1 MSLKMINIQK
11 YLFFVMILT
20 FSIVSFAQK
29 NQKFVIVIDA
39 GHGGHDTGARG
50 VADLEKNIALDV
62 ALRFGNLIQA
72 NYKDVKVVWTRK
84 TDVFLE
90 LSERTD
96 ISNANHANLFVSV
109 HCNSA
114 SNTSASGTETFVMG
128 LNKMSQTDDVSRR
141 ENSVVFLEKD
151 KEKYE
156 KFNPNDPEA
165 VIAFEIMNAAY
176 KEQSLRFADLME
188 KTFINQEG
196 RKSRGVKQGNLHVL
210 RNNASPSVLV
220 EIGFISNQDEG
231 TYLASEE
238 GKQKAAESLY
248 KAFQEYKREYDR
260 RSGVDGQQSNEDKPA
275 KVAETPLV
283 GKKLKV
289 RVMDSKTKFSHT
301 SPQLKGLTDL
311 DVVQEGDNYVY
322 YLGETDLQSRADE
335 LLNTVKRKGFSKA
348 RIVEVESNKKLEGV
362 QNYRVQFM
370 TSNKKYRDKDDKFN
384 GLTNVLRVKE
394 GGLQKYYYGQDKT
407 MEEAQK
413 TLKQVQEKGFRNSF
427 IVTFNG
433 ENPM

>member
-11 YLFFVMILT
+11 YLFFVMMMT
-20 FSIVSFAQK
+20 FSVFSFSQK
-29 NQKFVIVIDA
+29 KQNFVIVIDA

-62 ALRFGNLIQA
+62 SLRFGNLIEK
-72 NYKDVKVVWTRK
+72 NHKDVKVVWTRK

-90 LSERTD
+90 LSERAD

-114 SNTSASGTETFVMG
+114 ANTSATGTETFVMG
-128 LNKMSQTDDVSRR
+128 LKKMDQTDEVSRR

-151 KEKYE
+151 QEKYE

-188 KTFINQEG
+188 KTFVNSQG
-196 RKSRGVKQGNLHVL
+196 RRSRGVKQGNLHVL

-220 EIGFISNQDEG
+220 EMGFISNYDEG
-231 TYLASEE
+231 TYLASEQ
-238 GKQKAAESLY
+238 GKQDVAESLY
-248 KAFQEYKREYDR
+248 KAFKQYKSEYDR
-260 RSGVDGQQSNEDKPA
+260 RSGISEEEEKPKPA
-275 KVAETPLV
+275 KKVEKPLE
-283 GKKLKV
+283 GKKLKI
-289 RVMDSKTKFSHT
+289 RVMQSKMKFT
-301 SPQLKGLTDL
+301 STSRELRGLTDFE
-311 DVVQEGDNYVY
+311 VIQEGDIYVY
-322 YLGETDLQSRADE
+322 YYGETDLQSRADD
-335 LLNTVKRKGFSKA
+335 LLNSMKRKGFSGAK
-348 RIVEVESNKKLEGV
+348 IVEFETNKKLEAG

-394 GGLQKYYYGQDKT
+394 GGLQKYYYGAETT
-407 MEEAQK
+407 MEAAQK
-413 TLKQVQEKGFRNSF
+413 TLKIVQDKGFRNAF
-427 IVTFNG
+427 IVTFKG
-433 ENPM
+433 EQPM